1 MSEIKPY
8 IKQSIV
14 FLVEVSLI
22 VGIFTYLSLIV
33 FPISEF
39 SWSIFERCLTIF
51 TFYEFLIYATL
62 KLMNDAHKDAYNTLK
77 VNYENALIYF
87 DLLNYNKDLAN
98 EYKKRMLA
106 QIKIQYREDLLN
118 PKEVNELYEKLEI
131 YLENNDLIDIK
142 FELNNINHW
151 LYHLD
156 LEFMHSFLLRIFKK
170 PTLTEKE
177 KKSLHNK
184 LHILFNILNKLY

>member
-98 EYKKRMLA
+98 
-106 QIKIQYREDLLN
+106 
-118 PKEVNELYEKLEI
+118 
-131 YLENNDLIDIK
+131 
-142 FELNNINHW
+142 NIRNVC
-151 LYHLD
+151 
-156 LEFMHSFLLRIFKK
+156 
-170 PTLTEKE
+170 
-177 KKSLHNK
+177 
-184 LHILFNILNKLY
+184 

>member
-177 KKSLHNK
+177 KN
-184 LHILFNILNKLY
+184 LYTISYISSSIS